1 MLAPHVDKKALAGAR
16 RVGLPEDAA
25 ALAELVDP
33 EQLPVLASAL
43 VRVALD
49 RTKGDPLG

>member
-1 MLAPHVDKKALAGAR
+1 MAPHVDAKALAGAR
-16 RVGLPEDAA
+16 RLGLPEDAA
-25 ALAELVDP
+25 ALAALVAA

>member
-1 MLAPHVDKKALAGAR
+1 MLRGSLEPAR
-16 RVGLPEDAA
+16 RVGLPEGAA